1 MRRILIAIGTTL
13 MGLVLL
19 FSFPTSLNRIA
30 AANAIGAAAATT
42 AAAPAVAGTAT
53 ADAAAKAAADAAA
66 ATAAADAAAAKAS
79 ADAGAATAAADAAA
93 SKAAADAAA
102 AATAAANTAAANA
115 AAAAAAAPVTYD
127 GTVAS
132 TRYGPVQV
140 RITVSGG
147 AVSAAQ
153 AIAYPSND
161 GQSRQ
166 ISNYA
171 VPVLNQEAS
180 AAKSAQIAM
189 VSGAT
194 YTSTG
199 YLKSLQ
205 SALDQA
211 KL

>member
-1 MRRILIAIGTTL
+1 MRRILITIGTTL
-13 MGLVLL
+13 TGLVLL

-30 AANAIGAAAATT
+30 SANAIGAAAGTST
-42 AAAPAVAGTAT
+42 AASTGTAT
-53 ADAAAKAAADAAA
+53 ADAAATKAAADAAA

-93 SKAAADAAA
+93 AKAAADAAA
-102 AATAAANTAAANA
+102 AATAAANAAAT
-115 AAAAAAAPVTYD
+115 AAAAAPTTYD
-127 GTVAS
+127 GAVAS
-132 TRYGPVQV
+132 THYGPVQV

-147 AVSAAQ
+147 AVSAAE

-189 VSGAT
+189 ISGAT
-194 YTSTG
+194 YTSNG
-199 YLKSLQ
+199 YLQSLQ

-211 KL
+211 QL

>member
-13 MGLVLL
+13 TGLVLL

-30 AANAIGAAAATT
+30 SANAIGAAAGTS
-42 AAAPAVAGTAT
+42 AAASSGTAT
-53 ADAAAKAAADAAA
+53 ADAAATKAAADAAA
-66 ATAAADAAAAKAS
+66 ATAASDAAAAKAS

-93 SKAAADAAA
+93 AKAAADAAA
-102 AATAAANTAAANA
+102 AATAAANAA

-127 GTVAS
+127 GAVAS
-132 TRYGPVQV
+132 TRYGNVQG

-147 AVSAAQ
+147 AVSTVQ
-153 AIAYPSND
+153 AIAFPSND

-171 VPVLNQEAS
+171 VPVLNQS
-180 AAKSAQIAM
+180 ATTAKSAKISM

-199 YLKSLQ
+199 YIQSLQ

>member
-13 MGLVLL
+13 TGLVLL

-30 AANAIGAAAATT
+30 SATAVGAAAGTTATT
-42 AAAPAVAGTAT
+42 GTTT
-53 ADAAAKAAADAAA
+53 ADAASAKAAAD
-66 ATAAADAAAAKAS
+66 
-79 ADAGAATAAADAAA
+79 
-93 SKAAADAAA
+93 
-102 AATAAANTAAANA
+102 
-115 AAAAAAAPVTYD
+115 AAAAAAPVTYD
-127 GTVAS
+127 GAVVS
-132 TRYGPVQV
+132 TRYGNVQV

-147 AVSAAQ
+147 AVSAAE

-171 VPVLNQEAS
+171 VPVLNQSAS
-180 AAKSAQIAM
+180 AAKSANISM

-199 YLKSLQ
+199 YITSLQ